1 VEQEKLSI
9 GTVISRVVSIYSSQ
23 ASVWVPVSVLIIGL
37 PAIVAVVLEHKGGV
51 FLSLLANLVVFVAT
65 FIFTGMVVEMVAAVQ
80 EGRTNPRAAELI
92 RSVMPVLAPL
102 IGVSIVAG
110 IGITVG
116 FLLIIIPGLILLT
129 IWAVFVPVL
138 VLENPGGLKS
148 LSRSRDLVRGHGW
161 QVFGVIVIVD
171 FVLAL
176 VVGIIVGA
184 IAVASLGAGI
194 VVGVVVHVLI
204 APVGALAAAVMYF
217 ELKRIGGPRVASE
230 PLEPIDVPPG
240 GIPDPAPADRD
251 Y

>member
-1 VEQEKLSI
+1 
-9 GTVISRVVSIYSSQ
+9 VISRVVSIYSSQ

-51 FLSLLANLVVFVAT
+51 FLSLIANLVVFVAT
-65 FIFTGMVVEMVAAVQ
+65 FVFTGMVVEMVAAVQ
-80 EGRTNPRAAELI
+80 EGRTNPRAGELI

-110 IGITVG
+110 IGITIG
-116 FLLIIIPGLILLT
+116 FVLLIIPGLILLT

-138 VLENPGGLKS
+138 VLENPSGLKS
-148 LSRSRDLVRGHGW
+148 LSRSRDLVRGNGW
-161 QVFGVIVIVD
+161 QVFGVIVLVD

-194 VVGVVVHVLI
+194 VVGVVVHVLL

-217 ELKRIGGPRVASE
+217 ELKRIAGPRASSE
-230 PLEPIDVPPG
+230 PLEPVDVPPAG
-240 GIPDPAPADRD
+240 VHDPFEAGPADRD